1 MAVTLWVL
9 ALMSTADLLD
19 RWVGDVRQAWL
30 GLWSITLL
38 GLTAPLWLAPLYGQT
53 ALAPALATWAIGLHP
68 AAMTLGAFGL
78 PTLQDPVFYHL
89 TLSGVVEVRPV
100 WWGWGAIF
108 YLGIIIGTLGVC
120 FLVRRGHNA
129 AQPLMD

>member
-1 MAVTLWVL
+1 MYVRRGWAYGVSRCW
-9 ALMSTADLLD
+9 AL
-19 RWVGDVRQAWL
+19 
-30 GLWSITLL
+30 
-38 GLTAPLWLAPLYGQT
+38 PLHFGSLPYGQT

-108 YLGIIIGTLGVC
+108 CLGIIIGTLGVC
-120 FLVRRGHNA
+120 FLGATRS
-129 AQPLMD
+129 